1 MSQTLTPHQTN
12 YLLFSDVHLG
22 ADLVQHARPWTVS
35 RLREVLRVDR
45 ELSAMLDHY
54 RQHSEAG
61 RPWTLIIAGDLV
73 DFMGMSIAPR
83 EGAELETPL
92 NDEEHLHGLGSAR
105 DHAEHKMR
113 AVAERHDLVFRKL
126 AQFVADGHSLVLI
139 RGNHDVDFYWETA
152 RNAFVQALIERAGLE
167 VPPPS
172 PGAVATEQPLASEE
186 ARAAFAARVDFRH
199 WFYYV
204 ENLLYVEHG
213 HQYDETC
220 AYPNLLSPVSPYD
233 RRRIG
238 YSFSDI
244 LMRYVVRPTRGMGT
258 SGHDG
263 KNMMHYLRM
272 AFAMGLGGALRLGH
286 RYGRAVAAMVR
297 AWREHLSE
305 HGRALR
311 SEHERQMAELGE
323 RIRVS
328 TDKLRALAAVIATP
342 VTRGFFAILRSV
354 FLDLAAAITGST
366 LLITVLLATGLVPAA
381 YLLPLTA
388 ALAAGIFVWMK
399 SSKVID
405 QCAALRTGARRV
417 AEVLPA
423 RFVVMGHTH
432 APVMEAIAQGVTYV
446 NLGGWA
452 VDDLDVEHAVPPA
465 PCTHLVIRQKD
476 GVPHAELRRWCSERG
491 PSVLLESRSS
501 HSPEPHSGVHLRPTG
516 GPDERAA

>member
-35 RLREVLRVDR
+35 RLRDVLRVDR

-54 RQHSEAG
+54 RERSEVG

-73 DFMGMSIAPR
+73 DFMGMSIAPHD
-83 EGAELETPL
+83 GAELETPL
-92 NDEEHLHGLGSAR
+92 NAEEHMHGLGSAR
-105 DHAEHKMR
+105 DHAEHKMH
-113 AVAERHDLVFRKL
+113 AVAKRHDLVFKKL
-126 AQFVADGHSLVLI
+126 AQFVGDGHSLVLI

-152 RNAFVQALIERAGLE
+152 RNAFVRALVERADD
-167 VPPPS
+167 
-172 PGAVATEQPLASEE
+172 AAASDE
-186 ARAAFAARVDFRH
+186 ARAAFAARVEFRH

-204 ENLLYVEHG
+204 EGLLYVEHG

-233 RRRIG
+233 RRRIT

-263 KNMMHYLRM
+263 KTMVHYVRM

-297 AWREHLSE
+297 AWREHVSE
-305 HGRALR
+305 RGRVLR
-311 SEHERQMAELGE
+311 SEHDGQLSELGE
-323 RIRVS
+323 RLRVS
-328 TDKLRALAAVIATP
+328 ADKLRALAALSAVP

-354 FLDLAAAITGST
+354 FLDLAAAIAGSA
-366 LLITVLLATGLVPAA
+366 LLITVLLATGLVSAA
-381 YLLPLTA
+381 YLAPVTA
-388 ALAAGIFVWMK
+388 LIGAGIFVWMK
-399 SSKVID
+399 SSRVID
-405 QCAALRTGARRV
+405 QCAALRIGARRV
-417 AEVLPA
+417 AEVLPT

-432 APVMEAIAQGVTYV
+432 APVMESIAQGVTYV

-452 VDDLDVEHAVPPA
+452 VDDLDAEHAAPA
-465 PCTHLVIRQKD
+465 SCTHLVIREKD
-476 GVPHAELRRWCSERG
+476 GQPHAELRRWCSEEG
-491 PSVLLESRSS
+491 PSVLGNSDS
-501 HSPEPHSGVHLRPTG
+501 HEHQDAGSGVHPRPETG
-516 GPDERAA
+516 SDERAA

>member
-1 MSQTLTPHQTN
+1 MSQLKPPHQTN

-54 RQHSEAG
+54 RVHSEPE

-73 DFMGMSIAPR
+73 DFMGMSIAAR
-83 EGAELETPL
+83 EGTELATPL
-92 NDEEHLHGLGSAR
+92 NDEEHLHGLGSAC

-126 AQFVADGHSLVLI
+126 AQFVSDGHSLVLI
-139 RGNHDVDFYWETA
+139 RGNHDVDFYWEAA
-152 RNAFVQALIERAGLE
+152 RTAFVNALLERAESLTD
-167 VPPPS
+167 
-172 PGAVATEQPLASEE
+172 AT
-186 ARAAFAARVDFRH
+186 AFAARVDFRH

-204 ENLLYVEHG
+204 EDLLYVEHG

-244 LMRYVVRPTRGMGT
+244 LMRYVVRPTRGMGV

-263 KNMMHYLRM
+263 KNMVHYVRM

-286 RYGRAVAAMVR
+286 RYGRAVLAMVR

-311 SEHERQMAELGE
+311 SEHDRQMAELSD
-323 RIRVS
+323 RVRLS
-328 TDKLRALAAVIATP
+328 ADKLRALAALSATP

-354 FLDLAAAITGST
+354 FLDLAAAITGSA

-381 YLLPLTA
+381 YLAPLTA
-388 ALAAGIFVWMK
+388 VLAGGIFVWMK

-405 QCAALRTGARRV
+405 QCAALRTGAKRV
-417 AEVLPA
+417 AEVLPT

-452 VDDLDVEHAVPPA
+452 VDDLDAEHAVEPA

-476 GVPHAELRRWCSERG
+476 GVPHAELRRWCSEHG

-501 HSPEPHSGVHLRPTG
+501 AAPDAHSGVHPRPTNS
-516 GPDERAA
+516 PDERAA

>member
-1 MSQTLTPHQTN
+1 MSQSKPPIQTN

-45 ELSAMLDHY
+45 QLSGMLDHY
-54 RQHSEAG
+54 REQSDPD

-83 EGAELETPL
+83 EGTELETPL
-92 NDEEHLHGLGSAR
+92 NDEEHQHGLGSAC
-105 DHAEHKMR
+105 DHAGHKMR

-126 AQFVADGHSLVLI
+126 AQFVAEGHALVLI

-152 RNAFVQALIERAGLE
+152 RTAFVSALLERAGDAL
-167 VPPPS
+167 VDDD
-172 PGAVATEQPLASEE
+172 

-244 LMRYVVRPTRGMGT
+244 LMRYVVRPTRGMGV

-263 KNMMHYLRM
+263 KTMTHYLRM

-286 RYGRAVAAMVR
+286 RYGRAVLAMVR

-305 HGRALR
+305 RGRVLR
-311 SEHERQMAELGE
+311 AEHERQLAELGE
-323 RIRVS
+323 RVRLS
-328 TDKLRALAAVIATP
+328 ADKLRALAALSATP
-342 VTRGFFAILRSV
+342 VTRGFFPIMRSV
-354 FLDLAAAITGST
+354 FLDLAAAITGSA
-366 LLITVLLATGLVPAA
+366 LLITVLLATGLVSAA
-381 YLLPLTA
+381 YLAPLTVL
-388 ALAAGIFVWMK
+388 LAGGIFVWMK

-452 VDDLDVEHAVPPA
+452 VDDLDAEHDAAPA
-465 PCTHLVIRQKD
+465 SCTHLVIRQKD
-476 GVPHAELRRWCSERG
+476 GVPHAELRSWCSERG
-491 PSVLLESRSS
+491 PSVLLEARSS
-501 HSPEPHSGVHLRPTG
+501 NAPTSESGVHTRPTNS
-516 GPDERAA
+516 PDERAA

>member
-1 MSQTLTPHQTN
+1 MSQIKPPHQTN

-54 RQHSEAG
+54 RVQCEPD

-73 DFMGMSIAPR
+73 DFMGMSLAPR
-83 EGAELETPL
+83 EGTELETPL
-92 NDEEHLHGLGSAR
+92 NAEEHLHGLGSAC

-126 AQFVADGHSLVLI
+126 AQFVAEGHSLVLI
-139 RGNHDVDFYWETA
+139 RGNHDVDFYWEAA
-152 RNAFVQALIERAGLE
+152 RTAFVKALLERADGLGDE
-167 VPPPS
+167 
-172 PGAVATEQPLASEE
+172 AV
-186 ARAAFAARVDFRH
+186 RAAFAERVDFRH

-204 ENLLYVEHG
+204 EDLLYVEHG

-233 RRRIG
+233 HRRIG

-244 LMRYVVRPTRGMGT
+244 LMRYVVRPTRGMGV

-263 KNMMHYLRM
+263 KNMVHYVRM
-272 AFAMGLGGALRLGH
+272 AFAMGLGGAFRLGH
-286 RYGRAVAAMVR
+286 RYGRAVLAMVR

-305 HGRALR
+305 HGRTLR
-311 SEHERQMAELGE
+311 TEHERQMTELGE
-323 RIRVS
+323 RVRLS
-328 TDKLRALAAVIATP
+328 ADKLRALAALSATP

-354 FLDLAAAITGST
+354 FLDLAAAIAGSA

-381 YLLPLTA
+381 YLAPLTA
-388 ALAAGIFVWMK
+388 VLAGGIFFWMK

-405 QCAALRTGARRV
+405 QCAALRIGAKRV
-417 AEVLPA
+417 AELLPT

-452 VDDLDVEHAVPPA
+452 DDLDADHAVAPA

-491 PSVLLESRSS
+491 PSVMLESRSS
-501 HSPEPHSGVHLRPTG
+501 ASPEPQSGVHMRPTS

>member
-1 MSQTLTPHQTN
+1 MSQIKPPHQTN

-54 RQHSEAG
+54 RQQCEPEQ
-61 RPWTLIIAGDLV
+61 PWTLIIAGDLV
-73 DFMGMSIAPR
+73 DFMGMSLAPR
-83 EGAELETPL
+83 EGTELETPL
-92 NDEEHLHGLGSAR
+92 NAEEHLHGLGSAR

-126 AQFVADGHSLVLI
+126 AQFVAEGHSLVLI

-152 RNAFVQALIERAGLE
+152 RTAFVAALLDRAGEL
-167 VPPPS
+167 
-172 PGAVATEQPLASEE
+172 SEE
-186 ARAAFAARVDFRH
+186 TRAAFAARVDFRH

-204 ENLLYVEHG
+204 EDLLYVEHG

-263 KNMMHYLRM
+263 KTMAHYVRM

-286 RYGRAVAAMVR
+286 RYGRAVLAMVR
-297 AWREHLSE
+297 AWREDVSE
-305 HGRALR
+305 RGRALR
-311 SEHERQMAELGE
+311 AEHERQMAELGE
-323 RIRVS
+323 RVRLS
-328 TDKLRALAAVIATP
+328 ADKLRALAALSATP

-354 FLDLAAAITGST
+354 FLDLAAAIAGSAV
-366 LLITVLLATGLVPAA
+366 LITVLLATGLVPAA

-388 ALAAGIFVWMK
+388 VLAGGIFTWMK

-417 AEVLPA
+417 AELLPA

-452 VDDLDVEHAVPPA
+452 VDDLDIEHAA
-465 PCTHLVIRQKD
+465 AASCTHLVIRQKD
-476 GVPHAELRRWCSERG
+476 GVPHAELRRWCSENG
-491 PSVLLESRSS
+491 PSVLLETRSS
-501 HSPEPHSGVHLRPTG
+501 GAPDVQSGVHMRPTN